1 MTAELHSEQAT
12 GFDPDPERR
21 KRAGLLVLH
30 NAIQALWNEG
40 EGKRTKDLSVIDGF
54 EIFIGLT
61 RQILFK
67 CEHLVLQRKI
77 WDFRWR
83 QEAKSAPLGGLVT
96 KILTLKGIPLRPEE
110 IASILAPWRH
120 QPVDV
125 LEKAI
130 SSFLMSRS
138 GNSFFTIDDGRY
150 GLSEWLPQIEGLSV
164 DEAISQAFWQR
175 EQFAEWLLSLV
186 DRKPDPSET
195 AKAILDA
202 AQMPLSHSELLFTL
216 WAKSSGQLELLSTLT
231 QLLNAEGLQVLSLG
245 YWVTEE
251 GKERAMELLLQQSE
265 ELRQQIQQRAKF
277 IEAKKLQQLLSSTE
291 VLTTDLE
298 PEVADEVA
306 SWLETQPY
314 PASLLKIAEQVLEV
328 LPTDPDYE
336 QSLRSLFALLSKE
349 DRFVNF
355 GGQFWWL
362 KSKFPSHIS
371 EVPSVLIPPPP
382 ALPEDLSGQVDLV
395 LPVEA
400 IDNDLRRF
408 VEDPYYEEV
417 GEEEAVLLEEPKP
430 SKRIDIAV
438 TFPHLQAGTL
448 KIRRIDI
455 PFFQSSPPVQF
466 LRVTD
471 DTQNE
476 LVLWVNLSIGL
487 CFGLSEWY
495 QERKVGVGG
504 IARLERA
511 KSGSVK
517 LIWTGRY
524 DKWLHIPNPRLNELL
539 QFAAHETVRK
549 APSITLV
556 QSILTQHPQGVHF
569 LRLWSELNV
578 LRRTTKTMLAS
589 ILCAYPMFARV
600 PNMDG
605 FWTLDFTKL
614 TEGIRP
620 EKLAYLSRTQ

>member
-1 MTAELHSEQAT
+1 MTAGLHSEQAT
-12 GFDPDPERR
+12 GFDPDSERR
-21 KRAGLLVLH
+21 KRSDLLVLH

-40 EGKRTKDLSVIDGF
+40 EGKRTKDLSVIDGL

-67 CEHLVLQRKI
+67 CEHLVLQRKA

-96 KILTLKGIPLRPEE
+96 KILTLKGVPLRPEE

-138 GNSFFTIDDGRY
+138 GTSFFTTDDGRY
-150 GLSEWLPQIEGLSV
+150 GLSEWLPKVEGLSL

-186 DRKPDPSET
+186 DLKPDPSET

-202 AQMPLSHSELLFTL
+202 AQMPLSHSELLFIL
-216 WAKSSGQLELLSTLT
+216 WAKSSVQLELLSTIT
-231 QLLNAEGLQVLSLG
+231 QLLSAEGLQVLSLG

-251 GKERAMELLLQQSE
+251 GKEKAKEILLQQSE
-265 ELRQQIQQRAKF
+265 ELRQQIQQRVKS

-291 VLTTDLE
+291 ELTTDLG
-298 PEVADEVA
+298 PEFEDEVA

-336 QSLRSLFALLSKE
+336 QSLRSLFAMLSSE
-349 DRFVNF
+349 DRFVNL

-362 KSKFPSHIS
+362 KSKVPSHIY
-371 EVPSVLIPPPP
+371 EVPTVLIPPPP

-395 LPVEA
+395 LPFEA
-400 IDNDLRRF
+400 IDNDLMRF
-408 VEDPYYEEV
+408 IEDPNYEEV
-417 GEEEAVLLEEPKP
+417 GETEAVLPQEPKP

-471 DTQNE
+471 DEQNE
-476 LVLWVNLSIGL
+476 LGLWVNLSIGL

-504 IARLERA
+504 IVRLERA
-511 KSGSVK
+511 KGGAVK

-524 DKWLHIPNPRLNELL
+524 DKWLHIPNPRFKELL
-539 QFAAHETVRK
+539 QFAAHETVLK
-549 APSITLV
+549 APLITLV

-578 LRRTTKTMLAS
+578 LRRTTKAMLAS

-620 EKLAYLSRTQ
+620 EKLAYLSRT

>member
-1 MTAELHSEQAT
+1 MTAGLHSEQAT
-12 GFDPDPERR
+12 GFDPDSERR
-21 KRAGLLVLH
+21 KRSDLLVLH

-40 EGKRTKDLSVIDGF
+40 EGKRTKDLSVIDGL

-67 CEHLVLQRKI
+67 CEHLVLQRKA
-77 WDFRWR
+77 WNFRWR

-96 KILTLKGIPLRPEE
+96 KILTLKGVPLRPEE

-138 GNSFFTIDDGRY
+138 GTSFFTTDDGRY
-150 GLSEWLPQIEGLSV
+150 GLSEWLPKVEGLSL

-186 DRKPDPSET
+186 DLKPDPSET

-202 AQMPLSHSELLFTL
+202 AQMPLSHSELLLIL
-216 WAKSSGQLELLSTLT
+216 WAKSSVQLELLSTIT
-231 QLLNAEGLQVLSLG
+231 QLLSAEGLQVLSLG

-251 GKERAMELLLQQSE
+251 GKEKAKEILLQQSE
-265 ELRQQIQQRAKF
+265 ELRQQIQQRVKF

-291 VLTTDLE
+291 ELTTDLG
-298 PEVADEVA
+298 PEVEDEVA

-314 PASLLKIAEQVLEV
+314 PASLLKTAEQVLEV

-336 QSLRSLFALLSKE
+336 QSLRSLFAMLSSE
-349 DRFVNF
+349 DRFVNL

-362 KSKFPSHIS
+362 KSKVPSHIY
-371 EVPSVLIPPPP
+371 EVPPVLIPPPP

-395 LPVEA
+395 LPFEA
-400 IDNDLRRF
+400 IDNDLMRF
-408 VEDPYYEEV
+408 IEDPNYEEV
-417 GEEEAVLLEEPKP
+417 GETEAVLPQEPKP
-430 SKRIDIAV
+430 SKRINIAV

-471 DTQNE
+471 DEQNE
-476 LVLWVNLSIGL
+476 LGLWVNLSIGL

-495 QERKVGVGG
+495 QERKVRVGG
-504 IARLERA
+504 IVRLERA
-511 KSGSVK
+511 KGRAVK

-524 DKWLHIPNPRLNELL
+524 DKWLHIPNPRFKELL

-549 APSITLV
+549 APLITLV

-578 LRRTTKTMLAS
+578 LRRTTKAMLAS

-620 EKLAYLSRTQ
+620 EKLAYLSRT

>member
-1 MTAELHSEQAT
+1 MTAGLHSEQAT
-12 GFDPDPERR
+12 GFDPDSERR
-21 KRAGLLVLH
+21 KRSDLLVLH

-40 EGKRTKDLSVIDGF
+40 EGKRTKDLSVIDGL

-67 CEHLVLQRKI
+67 CEHLVLQRKA
-77 WDFRWR
+77 WNFRWR

-96 KILTLKGIPLRPEE
+96 KILTLKGVPLRPEE

-138 GNSFFTIDDGRY
+138 GTSFFTTDDGRY
-150 GLSEWLPQIEGLSV
+150 GLSEWLPKVEGLSL

-186 DRKPDPSET
+186 DLKPDPSET

-202 AQMPLSHSELLFTL
+202 AQMPLSHSELLLIL
-216 WAKSSGQLELLSTLT
+216 WAKSSVQLELLSTIT
-231 QLLNAEGLQVLSLG
+231 QLLSAEGLQVLSLG

-251 GKERAMELLLQQSE
+251 GKEKAKEILLQQSE
-265 ELRQQIQQRAKF
+265 ELRQQIQQRVKS

-291 VLTTDLE
+291 ELTTDLG
-298 PEVADEVA
+298 PEVEDEVA

-336 QSLRSLFALLSKE
+336 QSLRSLFAMLSSE
-349 DRFVNF
+349 DRFVNL

-362 KSKFPSHIS
+362 KSKVPSHIY
-371 EVPSVLIPPPP
+371 EVPPVLIPPPP

-395 LPVEA
+395 LPFEA
-400 IDNDLRRF
+400 IDNDLMRF
-408 VEDPYYEEV
+408 IEDPNYEEV
-417 GEEEAVLLEEPKP
+417 GETEAVLPQEPKP
-430 SKRIDIAV
+430 SKRINIAV

-471 DTQNE
+471 DEQNE
-476 LVLWVNLSIGL
+476 LGLWVNLSIGL

-504 IARLERA
+504 IVRLERA
-511 KSGSVK
+511 KGRAVK

-524 DKWLHIPNPRLNELL
+524 DKWLHIPNPRFKELL

-549 APSITLV
+549 APLITLV

-578 LRRTTKTMLAS
+578 LRRTTKAMLAS

-620 EKLAYLSRTQ
+620 EKLAYLSRT

>member
-1 MTAELHSEQAT
+1 MTAGLHSEQAT
-12 GFDPDPERR
+12 GFDPDSERR
-21 KRAGLLVLH
+21 KRSDLLVLH

-40 EGKRTKDLSVIDGF
+40 EGKRTKDLSVIDGL

-67 CEHLVLQRKI
+67 CEHLVLQRKA
-77 WDFRWR
+77 WNFRWR

-96 KILTLKGIPLRPEE
+96 KILTLKGVPLRPEE

-138 GNSFFTIDDGRY
+138 GTSFFTTDDGRY
-150 GLSEWLPQIEGLSV
+150 GLSEWLPKVEGLSL

-186 DRKPDPSET
+186 DLKPDPSET

-202 AQMPLSHSELLFTL
+202 AQMPLSHSELLFIL
-216 WAKSSGQLELLSTLT
+216 WAKSSVQLELLSTIT
-231 QLLNAEGLQVLSLG
+231 QLLSAEGLQVLSLG

-251 GKERAMELLLQQSE
+251 GKEKAKEILLQQSE
-265 ELRQQIQQRAKF
+265 ELRQQIQQRVKF

-291 VLTTDLE
+291 ELTTDLG
-298 PEVADEVA
+298 PEVEDEVA

-336 QSLRSLFALLSKE
+336 QSLRSLFAMLSRE
-349 DRFVNF
+349 DRFVNL

-362 KSKFPSHIS
+362 KSKVPSHIY
-371 EVPSVLIPPPP
+371 EVPPVLIPPPP

-395 LPVEA
+395 LPFEA
-400 IDNDLRRF
+400 IDNDLMRF
-408 VEDPYYEEV
+408 IEDPNYEEV
-417 GEEEAVLLEEPKP
+417 GETEAVLPQEPKP
-430 SKRIDIAV
+430 SKRINIAV

-471 DTQNE
+471 DEQNE
-476 LVLWVNLSIGL
+476 LGLWVNLSIGL

-504 IARLERA
+504 IVRLERA
-511 KSGSVK
+511 KGGAVK

-524 DKWLHIPNPRLNELL
+524 DKWLHIPNPRFKELL

-549 APSITLV
+549 APLITLV

-578 LRRTTKTMLAS
+578 LRRTTKAMLAS

-620 EKLAYLSRTQ
+620 EKLAYLSRT

>member
-1 MTAELHSEQAT
+1 MTAGLHSEQAT
-12 GFDPDPERR
+12 GFDPDSERR
-21 KRAGLLVLH
+21 KRSDLLVLH

-40 EGKRTKDLSVIDGF
+40 EGKRTKDLSVIDGL

-67 CEHLVLQRKI
+67 CEHLVLQRKA
-77 WDFRWR
+77 WNFRWR

-96 KILTLKGIPLRPEE
+96 KILTLKGVPLRPEE

-138 GNSFFTIDDGRY
+138 GTSFFTTDDGRY
-150 GLSEWLPQIEGLSV
+150 GLSEWLPKVEGLSL

-186 DRKPDPSET
+186 DLKPDPSET

-202 AQMPLSHSELLFTL
+202 AQMPLSHSELLLIL
-216 WAKSSGQLELLSTLT
+216 WAKSSVQLELLSTIT
-231 QLLNAEGLQVLSLG
+231 QLLSAEGLQVLSLG

-251 GKERAMELLLQQSE
+251 GKEKAKEILLQQSE
-265 ELRQQIQQRAKF
+265 ELRQQIQQRVKS

-291 VLTTDLE
+291 ELTTDLG
-298 PEVADEVA
+298 PEVEDEVA

-336 QSLRSLFALLSKE
+336 QSLRSLFAMLSSE
-349 DRFVNF
+349 DRFVNL

-362 KSKFPSHIS
+362 KSKVPSHIY
-371 EVPSVLIPPPP
+371 EVPPVLIPPPP

-395 LPVEA
+395 LPFEA
-400 IDNDLRRF
+400 IDNDLMRF
-408 VEDPYYEEV
+408 IEDPNYEEV
-417 GEEEAVLLEEPKP
+417 GETEAVLPQEPKP
-430 SKRIDIAV
+430 SKRINIAV

-471 DTQNE
+471 DEQNE
-476 LVLWVNLSIGL
+476 LGLWVNLSIGL

-495 QERKVGVGG
+495 QERKVRVGG
-504 IARLERA
+504 IVRLERA
-511 KSGSVK
+511 KGRAVK

-524 DKWLHIPNPRLNELL
+524 DKWLHIPNPRFKELL

-549 APSITLV
+549 APLITLV

-578 LRRTTKTMLAS
+578 LRRTTKAMLAS

-620 EKLAYLSRTQ
+620 EKLAYLSRT